1 MKIKP
6 IYTVAEVAEM
16 MGLSVRQTLRRLKKA
31 GVVTSTGRGRKIDVP
46 LTKLQNAMK
55 DAWDS
60 AVLVSRMAA

>member
-16 MGLSVRQTLRRLKKA
+16 MGLSVRQTLRRLKNA

-46 LTKLQNAMK
+46 LTKLQNIMK